1 MLDRFLNTFLI
12 KTNFILRTRIFN
24 DFKASDF
31 YEKKFLQRKGTSKIF
46 QINYEIQETYTTY
59 GHS

>member
-1 MLDRFLNTFLI
+1 MFDRFLNAFLI
-12 KTNFILRTRIFN
+12 KTNLILRTRVFS
-24 DFKASDF
+24 DFEASDS

-46 QINYEIQETYTTY
+46 QINFEIQEIYTTY